1 MTIAYLAVTV
11 LFALM
16 TAFSAVMKL
25 RRDPNVV
32 KIIHEVVGVPMKY
45 FALLAA
51 CEIAGAIGLIIGI
64 WFPSLGLVAGAGLVI
79 YFVGAVV
86 SHIRVG
92 DFKNIGSAAFMLGMS
107 IAAIALRIVTMRS

>member
-16 TAFSAVMKL
+16 TAFSAVMKV

-45 FALLAA
+45 FPLLTA
-51 CEIAGAIGLIIGI
+51 CELAGAAGLILGI
-64 WFPSLGLVAGAGLVI
+64 WFPPLGGAAGAGLVI
-79 YFVGAVV
+79 YFVAAAI

-92 DFKNIGSAAFMLGMS
+92 DFQGIGPAA
-107 IAAIALRIVTMRS
+107 